1 MNTTRHAIIGAFQ
14 WCPPYTCE
22 KITAD
27 VVMLSTLQNAPIID
41 VYMAHE
47 LTVHIIPL
55 IGNGAWRT

>member
-1 MNTTRHAIIGAFQ
+1 MNTTRHTIIGAFQ

-27 VVMLSTLQNAPIID
+27 VVMLRTLQNAPIID